1 MRKAD
6 KLALIVLF
14 CTAMQLVVGVLVVR
28 AQRAGGDGVVSS
40 YQQAVINA
48 EVRMSQQAVGERLAQ
63 LESLRLSERLAV
75 LEKSAGEVSDLLSE
89 IRKLAYGVI
98 ASVFGM
104 IVAQAIQIRDAFKRR
119 HRA

>member
-40 YQQAVINA
+40 YQHA